1 MFINNIRM
9 KPKLIGGFLLVALLF
24 GLILGYSV
32 SVMGTITKS
41 FVNNTSN
48 FEKLIVVPKELQI
61 QVKQLL
67 IILNTAKIDQNADY
81 SEINKIKNSASVV
94 RDNIDR
100 QFTILNDATLSYK
113 VEGVVQ
119 ERKKEIELLN
129 TNLDKLLSLSTNGT
143 QAKEISSLYASVMSA
158 GNQID
163 NELAVLHDEITAYA
177 NEQIAET
184 NSSSKKLII
193 TTIILGVLSLVFS
206 VIVGMIVALTIA
218 TPLNAFL
225 RALQKISDGN
235 LVQDSAMIEAERK
248 ISDRKDEI
256 GLMGN
261 ALGVLASSV
270 SEVAASIIEAS
281 NQVASGSR
289 EISTTSQN
297 VSSGASTQ
305 AASTEE
311 ISSTM
316 EQMASNIRQNADN
329 AMATASI
336 AEKTVESSIKG
347 GEAVAKTVEA
357 MKSIAAKIAIIE
369 DIASQTN
376 LLALNAAIEAARAGE
391 AGRGFAVVASEVRKL
406 AERSQIAATEISELS
421 QSSVTIAEE
430 SGALISSVI
439 PDIQKTAELVQ
450 EITSASREQDV
461 GAQQINKAIL
471 QMDSVTQQNASVSEE
486 LASMAA
492 ELSSQAQVLQDS
504 VQFFKIDGSMSKNAA
519 KQPKFLMPPE
529 SSLEETLKEPEPVE
543 SVNVSFKKQFTP
555 PPVQPEKDFDEDL
568 FEPAAGAA
576 DFASSAAST
585 SFGNDEYRPS
595 ISPSISDADFE
606 EF

>member
-9 KPKLIGGFLLVALLF
+9 KPKLIGGFFLVALLF
-24 GLILGYSV
+24 GLILGYSL
-32 SVMGTITKS
+32 SAMGTISKR
-41 FVNNTSN
+41 FVSSTAN
-48 FEKLIVVPKELQI
+48 FEKLVVVPKDLQV

-67 IILNTAKIDQNADY
+67 VILGTSKIDQGTSRSDA
-81 SEINKIKNSASVV
+81 EKIRNSIS
-94 RDNIDR
+94 NIR
-100 QFTILNDATLSYK
+100 SNIENQFELLSGSDLPYNVK
-113 VEGVVQ
+113 SAVT
-119 ERKKEIELLN
+119 ERKEEIATFN
-129 TNLDKLLSLSTNGT
+129 ANVDKLVTM
-143 QAKEISSLYASVMSA
+143 SSSGGAFSKNFTDLYASIFPA

-163 NELAVLHDEITAYA
+163 SGLVELQELMIDFE
-177 NEQIAET
+177 NDQLAET
-184 NSSSKKLII
+184 TANSNRLII
-193 TTIILGVLSLVFS
+193 STLVLTVMSLVFS
-206 VIVGMIVALTIA
+206 IIVGLIIALTIA
-218 TPLNAFL
+218 TPLNSFL
-225 RALQKISDGN
+225 KALQKISEGD
-235 LVQDSAMIEAERK
+235 LVQDTDMIEAERK
-248 ISDRKDEI
+248 IADRKDEI
-256 GLMGN
+256 GMMGN
-261 ALGVLASSV
+261 ALATLATSV
-270 SEVAASIIEAS
+270 SSVAASIIEAS
-281 NQVASGSR
+281 SQVAFGSR

-297 VSSGASTQ
+297 VSSGASEQ

-329 AMATASI
+329 AMTTASI

-357 MKSIAAKIAIIE
+357 MKSIATKIAIIE

-486 LASMAA
+486 LASMAE
-492 ELSSQAQVLQDS
+492 ELSSQAQILQDS
-504 VQFFKIDGSMSKNAA
+504 VQFFKLDESSARKTAL
-519 KQPKFLMPPE
+519 QPKFLMPPE
-529 SSLEETLKEPEPVE
+529 DDIAEEPPKPSE

-555 PPVQPEKDFDEDL
+555 PSAQPEKPVDEDL
-568 FEPAAGAA
+568 YEPSAGTIEPPA
-576 DFASSAAST
+576 
-585 SFGNDEYRPS
+585 FGNDEYRPS
-595 ISPSISDADFE
+595 ISSSISDADFE

>member
-9 KPKLIGGFLLVALLF
+9 KPKLIGGFFLVALLF
-24 GLILGYSV
+24 GIILSYSL
-32 SVMGTITKS
+32 SAMGTISRRFINSTG
-41 FVNNTSN
+41 T

-67 IILNTAKIDQNADY
+67 IILNTSKLDQGTNRSDT
-81 SEINKIKNSASVV
+81 SKIKGSLSIV
-94 RDNIDR
+94 RNNIEN
-100 QFTILNDATLSYK
+100 QF
-113 VEGVVQ
+113 
-119 ERKKEIELLN
+119 ELLN
-129 TNLDKLLSLSTNGT
+129 DSDLPYNVKSAVTGCKEEIASFNTNIDKLITM
-143 QAKEISSLYASVMSA
+143 ASSGNSVPNNFSELYASVISA

-163 NELAVLHDEITAYA
+163 VGLIDLQKQLNELGQAQIT
-177 NEQIAET
+177 ET
-184 NSSSKKLII
+184 AASSNKLII
-193 TTIILGVLSLVFS
+193 TTLVLTIISLIFSLILGL
-206 VIVGMIVALTIA
+206 IVALTIA
-218 TPLNAFL
+218 DPLSSFL
-225 RALQKISDGN
+225 AALQRISEGN
-235 LVQDSAMIEAERK
+235 LIQDSSMIEAERK
-248 ISDRKDEI
+248 IADRKDEI
-256 GLMGN
+256 GMMGN
-261 ALGVLASSV
+261 ALATLAISV

-281 NQVASGSR
+281 NQVANRSR

-329 AMATASI
+329 AMTTASI
-336 AEKTVESSIKG
+336 AEKTVESSVKG

-486 LASMAA
+486 LASMA
-492 ELSSQAQVLQDS
+492 EGLSSQAQVLQTS
-504 VQFFKIDGSMSKNAA
+504 VQFFKIDANAA
-519 KQPKFLMPPE
+519 KSTSVQPKFLMPPE
-529 SSLEETLKEPEPVE
+529 EPVATPLKEPEPVE
-543 SVNVSFKKQFTP
+543 SVNVSFKKQFSP
-555 PPVQPEKDFDEDL
+555 PPAPPEKPLDDDL
-568 FEPAAGAA
+568 YEPSINNVETPA
-576 DFASSAAST
+576 
-585 SFGNDEYRPS
+585 FGNDEYRPS
-595 ISPSISDADFE
+595 ISSSISDADFE

>member
-41 FVNNTSN
+41 FVNNTGN
-48 FEKLIVVPKELQI
+48 FERLIVVPKELQI

-100 QFTILNDATLSYK
+100 QFIILNDAKLPYK

-129 TNLDKLLSLSTNGT
+129 TNLDKLLSLSTNGA
-143 QAKEISSLYASVMSA
+143 QAKEVSSLYTSVMSA

-163 NELAVLHDEITAYA
+163 NDLAVLHDEITAYA

-184 NSSSKKLII
+184 NSSSNRLII
-193 TTIILGVLSLVFS
+193 TTIILGVLSLLFS

-218 TPLNAFL
+218 TPLNSFL
-225 RALQKISDGN
+225 KALQKISEGD
-235 LVQDSAMIEAERK
+235 LVQDTDMIEAERK
-248 ISDRKDEI
+248 IADRKDEI
-256 GLMGN
+256 GMMGN
-261 ALGVLASSV
+261 ALATLATSV
-270 SEVAASIIEAS
+270 SSVAASIIEAS
-281 NQVASGSR
+281 SQVAFGSR

-297 VSSGASTQ
+297 VSSGASEQ

-329 AMATASI
+329 AMTTASI

-357 MKSIAAKIAIIE
+357 MKSIATKIAIIE

-486 LASMAA
+486 LASMAE
-492 ELSSQAQVLQDS
+492 ELSSQAQILQDS
-504 VQFFKIDGSMSKNAA
+504 VQFFKLDESSARKTAS
-519 KQPKFLMPPE
+519 QPKFLMPPE
-529 SSLEETLKEPEPVE
+529 DDIAEEPPKPSE
-543 SVNVSFKKQFTP
+543 SVNVSFKKPYTP
-555 PPVQPEKDFDEDL
+555 PPAPPEKPVDEDL
-568 FEPAAGAA
+568 YEPSAGTIEPPA
-576 DFASSAAST
+576 
-585 SFGNDEYRPS
+585 FGNDEYRPQ
-595 ISPSISDADFE
+595 ISSSISDADFE

>member
-9 KPKLIGGFLLVALLF
+9 KPKLIGGFLVVALLF
-24 GLILGYSV
+24 GIILGYSL
-32 SVMGTITKS
+32 SAMGTIS
-41 FVNNTSN
+41 RRFVNSTKN
-48 FEKLIVVPKELQI
+48 FENRITVPKELQI
-61 QVKQLL
+61 QVKQLIIAL
-67 IILNTAKIDQNADY
+67 NTLKIGQDAGRAETNKAMNSIAAIRDAIDKQFVILNESDLPYKVKSAV
-81 SEINKIKNSASVV
+81 SECE
-94 RDNIDR
+94 DNIAA
-100 QFTILNDATLSYK
+100 FNSNI
-113 VEGVVQ
+113 
-119 ERKKEIELLN
+119 
-129 TNLDKLLSLSTNGT
+129 DKLMSMASSGVTSTKNFT
-143 QAKEISSLYASVMSA
+143 DLYASVMSD

-163 NELAVLHDEITAYA
+163 SGLFELHNLMTEYEDG
-177 NEQIAET
+177 QIAQT
-184 NSSSKKLII
+184 VSNANRLII
-193 TTIILGVLSLVFS
+193 TTLVLTVLSLAFS
-206 VIVGMIVALTIA
+206 LIVSFIIALTIA
-218 TPLNAFL
+218 TPLNSFL
-225 RALQKISDGN
+225 NALQKIAEGD
-235 LVQDSAMIEAERK
+235 LVQDSSMIEAERK
-248 ISDRKDEI
+248 ISSRKDEI

-261 ALGVLASSV
+261 ALAMLASSV

-305 AASTEE
+305 AASIEE

-329 AMATASI
+329 AMTTASI
-336 AEKTVESSIKG
+336 AEKTVESSVKG

-357 MKSIAAKIAIIE
+357 MKSIATKIAIIE

-421 QSSVTIAEE
+421 QSSVAIAEE
-430 SGALISSVI
+430 SGTLISSVI

-486 LASMAA
+486 LASMAE
-492 ELSSQAQVLQDS
+492 ELSSQAQILQTS
-504 VQFFKIDGSMSKNAA
+504 VQFFKIDESAGKKAA

-529 SSLEETLKEPEPVE
+529 DIAEESPKPAE
-543 SVNVSFKKQFTP
+543 SVSVSFKKPYTP
-555 PPVQPEKDFDEDL
+555 PPAPPEQPLDEDL
-568 FEPAAGAA
+568 FEP
-576 DFASSAAST
+576 SINNVEPP